1 MFLKMGYP
9 SPFNLFSVFS
19 NRQINVKE
27 CPSSIRHW
35 DLNPQPLEYE
45 ITPIITSRLED
56 DASLLLLQEKFSMI
70 DKPCNVFCH
79 SSSGRQSKPR
89 IRLDERPLKIEAIS
103 NIFFVPPIGHSVQF
117 EEVRTVDRYRLETIG
132 QSMEHFSRRR

>member
-1 MFLKMGYP
+1 
-9 SPFNLFSVFS
+9 
-19 NRQINVKE
+19 
-27 CPSSIRHW
+27 
-35 DLNPQPLEYE
+35 
-45 ITPIITSRLED
+45 
-56 DASLLLLQEKFSMI
+56 MI